1 MILLNIQTS
10 PRGSKS
16 ISIAATDAFVEAY
29 RTAHPDVTVDNL
41 NVWEEGLPEFDSEA
55 IGAKYKGVAK
65 EAMSDAESAIWR
77 SIQSLAARFQAADLI
92 VLGVPMWN
100 FAYPYKLKQLIDL
113 VCQRN
118 MLFTFDGERFG
129 PLLQTPRAMVIYTRG
144 QEYREDLPTPPS
156 RFDHQS
162 SYVEFWLHFIGVQDV
177 RALAVENTWGDKAEA
192 SMRAAREK
200 VAALAKDFLT
210 MPVKH
215 STNSPLTL
223 RESKTI

>member
-16 ISIAATDAFVEAY
+16 ISIAETDAFVEAY

-65 EAMSDAESAIWR
+65 EAMSHAESAIWR

-92 VLGVPMWN
+92 VLGVPMCY
-100 FAYPYKLKQLIDL
+100 FAHPHKLKQLIDL

-118 MLFTFDGERFG
+118 FLFTFSEGKFG
-129 PLLQTPRAMVIYTRG
+129 PLLKTRNAVVIYSRG
-144 QEYREDLPTPPS
+144 QTYGEQSSTPAS
-156 RFDHQS
+156 LFDHQEVISTFGFTS
-162 SYVEFWLHFIGVQDV
+162 SV
-177 RALAVENTWGDKAEA
+177 
-192 SMRAAREK
+192 
-200 VAALAKDFLT
+200 
-210 MPVKH
+210 
-215 STNSPLTL
+215 
-223 RESKTI
+223 

>member
-16 ISIAATDAFVEAY
+16 ISIAATQAFVEAY

-41 NVWEEGLPEFDSEA
+41 NVWKEGLPEFDSEA
-55 IGAKYKGVAK
+55 IGAKYKGVSK
-65 EAMSDAESAIWR
+65 EAMSDAESAIWK

-118 MLFTFDGERFG
+118 FLFTFSEGKFG
-129 PLLQTPRAMVIYTRG
+129 PLLKTRNAVVIYSRG
-144 QEYREDLPTPPS
+144 QTYAEHSPTPAS
-156 RFDHQS
+156 LFDHQKG
-162 SYVEFWLHFIGVQDV
+162 YIDFWLHFIGVEKTPEGIS
-177 RALAVENTWGDKAEA
+177 AT
-192 SMRAAREK
+192 RAAKEFGIDPKK
-200 VAALAKDFLT
+200 VIGLGGSALRKQKNGFERGSF
-210 MPVKH
+210 
-215 STNSPLTL
+215 STITAPIMG
-223 RESKTI
+223 ES

>member
-1 MILLNIQTS
+1 MYKGVLMVLLNIQTS

-29 RTAHPDVTVDNL
+29 RTAHPDVTIDNL
-41 NVWEEGLPEFDSEA
+41 NVWKEGLPEFDSEA

-118 MLFTFDGERFG
+118 FLFTFSEGKFG
-129 PLLQTPRAMVIYTRG
+129 PLLKTRNAVVIYSRG
-144 QEYREDLPTPPS
+144 QTYAEHSPTPAS
-156 RFDHQS
+156 LFDHQKG
-162 SYVEFWLHFIGVQDV
+162 YIDFWLHFVGVEKTHSIV
-177 RALAVENTWGDKAEA
+177 IENTWSDREAET
-192 SMRAAREK
+192 
-200 VAALAKDFLT
+200 LAKGKSEAIRL
-210 MPVKH
+210 VGQ
-215 STNSPLTL
+215 L
-223 RESKTI
+223 

>member
-16 ISIAATDAFVEAY
+16 ISIAATYAFVEAY
-29 RTAHPDVTVDNL
+29 RTAHPDVTIDNL

-118 MLFTFDGERFG
+118 FLFTFSEGKFG
-129 PLLQTPRAMVIYTRG
+129 PLLKTRNAVVIYCRG
-144 QEYREDLPTPPS
+144 QAYAEHSPTPAS
-156 RFDHQS
+156 FFDHQK
-162 SYVEFWLHFIGVQDV
+162 SYIDFWLHFVGVEKTHSIV
-177 RALAVENTWGDKAEA
+177 IENTWSGREAET
-192 SMRAAREK
+192 
-200 VAALAKDFLT
+200 LAEGKSEAIRLAGQ
-210 MPVKH
+210 
-215 STNSPLTL
+215 L
-223 RESKTI
+223 

>member
-16 ISIAATDAFVEAY
+16 ISIAATHAFVEAY

-65 EAMSDAESAIWR
+65 ESMSEAESAIWR
-77 SIQSLAARFQAADLI
+77 RIQSLAARFQAADLI

-118 MLFTFDGERFG
+118 FLFTFREGKFG
-129 PLLQTPRAMVIYTRG
+129 PLLEDPQCGRHLQQRADLCGTFTDTGLVVRPSKRL
-144 QEYREDLPTPPS
+144 YRLLAS
-156 RFDHQS
+156 
-162 SYVEFWLHFIGVQDV
+162 LH
-177 RALAVENTWGDKAEA
+177 RC
-192 SMRAAREK
+192 R
-200 VAALAKDFLT
+200 KD
-210 MPVKH
+210 P
-215 STNSPLTL
+215 
-223 RESKTI
+223 